1 MTRQR
6 SPDRETADDVDGA
19 YAWGR
24 LARSVVLAAV
34 GSLGLWSYVV
44 VLPTVQAEFGVDR
57 GSAALPFTLTMTGL
71 ALGNALFGRLTD
83 RWGVARP
90 VIAAALL
97 LCCGFVGTAMTSSIA
112 AFAIVHGVL
121 IGIGTASTFG
131 PLIADISHWFRRRR
145 GIAVAAVA
153 CGNYIAG
160 TVAPPVLR
168 AVADSDGWRTAYAAM
183 GLFCLA
189 VMVPLALTLRRRPAH
204 ALPGADAS
212 AGAPTRQIDLSPR
225 ALQALLIVAGLA
237 CCVAMSMPQVHIV
250 AYCADLGYGAARGA
264 EMLSLMLAAGIFSR
278 LASGYLTD
286 RIGGVHTMLL
296 GSMGQGLALVLFLP
310 FDGLVS
316 LYVIAMLFGLA
327 QGGIV
332 PCYVIVVRE
341 YLPAREAGRRVG
353 IIYTATIA
361 GMAFGGWLTGWIYDV
376 TGSYHAA
383 FLNGIA
389 WNVLHASIVLM
400 ILWRTRRPTGGPAV
414 GLVGG
419 VP

>member
-1 MTRQR
+1 MTPQR
-6 SPDRETADDVDGA
+6 LPDGETADAVDGA

-24 LARSVVLAAV
+24 LGLSVILASI

-44 VLPTVQAEFGVDR
+44 VLPTIQAEFDIDR
-57 GSAALPFTLTMTGL
+57 SSASLPFTLTMAGF
-71 ALGNALFGRLTD
+71 ALGNAVFGRFTD
-83 RWGVARP
+83 RWGITRP
-90 VIAAALL
+90 VIAAALS
-97 LCCGFVGTAMTSSIA
+97 LCCGFIGTAMTSSIW
-112 AFAIVHGVL
+112 AFALIHGAL

-160 TVAPPVLR
+160 TIAPPILQ
-168 AVADSDGWRTAYAAM
+168 AVVESDGWRTAYVVM

-189 VMVPLALTLRRRPAH
+189 AMVPLALTLRRRPVH
-204 ALPGADAS
+204 TLQGAES
-212 AGAPTRQIDLSPR
+212 AGGRPARQIDLSPR
-225 ALQALLIVAGLA
+225 ALQVLLVIAGLA

-250 AYCADLGYGAARGA
+250 AYCADLGHGVARGA
-264 EMLSLMLAAGIFSR
+264 EILSLMLGVGIISR
-278 LASGYLTD
+278 LASGYLAD
-286 RIGGVHTMLL
+286 HIGGVRTMLI
-296 GSMGQGLALVLFLP
+296 GSMGQGLALILFLP

-332 PCYVIVVRE
+332 PCYVIIVRE

-353 IIYTATIA
+353 VIYMATIA

-389 WNVLHASIVLM
+389 WNVLNASIILM
-400 ILWRTRRPTGGPAV
+400 VLWRTRRPTGGQAV
-414 GLVGG
+414 GVAVPGG
-419 VP
+419 